1 MALPFQFEPEFAED
15 QMSDIS
21 NCSEEEE
28 SEGRQTDRRSFFV
41 VHICVCCKKL
51 WSLSH
56 LTEGKDHNTR

>member
-28 SEGRQTDRRSFFV
+28 SEGRQTDRRSFLV
-41 VHICVCCKKL
+41 GHVCMLKKA
-51 WSLSH
+51 
-56 LTEGKDHNTR
+56 

>member
-28 SEGRQTDRRSFFV
+28 SEERQTDRRSFFV

-51 WSLSH
+51 
-56 LTEGKDHNTR
+56 